1 MSFIM
6 LSEDM
11 GFYSS
16 NKGSFRINLMQ
27 EDAKIE
33 EERLSGM
40 VAE

>member
-1 MSFIM
+1 M

-16 NKGSFRINLMQ
+16 NKGSFRIHLMQ